1 MLETLLYML
10 VAASWIYWLVA
21 WWATRAFFQTRPEAD
36 PGLTPPVSILKPVKG
51 LDAQVYQNYASFCRQ
66 DYPTFELLFGVA
78 DPQDPVFPILKRLQ
92 QGFPEYNIRLIT
104 GEAMGS
110 NRKASLLHHLAAQA
124 RHEVLVISDSDMQ
137 VSPDYL
143 RRVVAPLADEQIGL
157 VTCPYR
163 GGAPSG
169 LAAQLGALH
178 MGVTFLPSAV
188 VASQLF
194 RMPLAMGATM
204 ALRRGDLSRM
214 GGFEAIADYLADD
227 YQLGA
232 RVARLGKRVHVST
245 YVTTSILGKTT
256 FCEQWR
262 REVRW
267 ARCTRVS
274 RPWEYPGLLLTFSTP
289 LALILLPI
297 SGFAAVGWLALTVSL
312 LLRWAV
318 GWWVT
323 GYTRDEETRRWLIWL
338 PLRDVLSALVWCTS
352 IMGRSIY
359 WRGEQFALKS
369 DGRMQPRPSPVERSF
384 GERHAW

>member
-1 MLETLLYML
+1 MLETLLHVL

-21 WWATRAFFQTRPEAD
+21 WWATKAFFRTRPETD
-36 PGLTPPVSILKPVKG
+36 PRFRPAVSILKPVKG
-51 LDAQVYQNYASFCRQ
+51 LDAQVYQNYASFCQQ

-78 DPQDPVFPILKRLQ
+78 DPRDPVLPILKRLQ
-92 QGFPEYNIRLIT
+92 QDFPERRIRLIT
-104 GEAMGS
+104 GEAIGS
-110 NRKASLLHHLAAQA
+110 NCKASLLHHLAVQA
-124 RHEVLVISDSDMQ
+124 RHEVLVISDSDMR
-137 VSPDYL
+137 VSPNYL

-169 LAAQLGALH
+169 LAAQLEALH

-188 VASQLF
+188 VASQML
-194 RMPLAMGATM
+194 RMPFAMGATM
-204 ALRRGDLSRM
+204 ALRRSDLSRI

-232 RVARLGKRVHVST
+232 RIARLGKRVQVST
-245 YVTTSILGKTT
+245 YVTTSILGRTT
-256 FCEQWR
+256 FREQWR

-267 ARCTRVS
+267 ARCTCVC

-289 LALILLPI
+289 LALTLLMV
-297 SGFAAVGWLALTVSL
+297 SGFAAIGWLALAISL

-318 GWWVT
+318 AWWVT
-323 GYTRDEETRRWLIWL
+323 GYSGDWETRRWLIWL
-338 PLRDVLSALVWCTS
+338 PLRDVSSAVVWCTG
-352 IMGRSIY
+352 IVGRSIY

-369 DGRMQPRPSPVERSF
+369 DGRMQPRPSSAERSF